1 MEINKNSFEKEV
13 INEKGLV
20 LVDFYADWC
29 APCMMLKQSL
39 QEIEKSHKI
48 KICKINVDNE
58 PELAV
63 KFGVS
68 SIPHVIFYKDGKKYD
83 GFLGYHT
90 TEEIEKIIK
99 KIGE

>member
-1 MEINKNSFEKEV
+1 MEITKSNFEEEV
-13 INEKGLV
+13 VNHKGLV

-29 APCMMLKQSL
+29 GPCMMLKQSL
-39 QEIEKSHKI
+39 NEIEELYKI

-58 PELAV
+58 PELAI

-83 GFLGYHT
+83 GFLGYRH
-90 TEEIEKIIK
+90 TEEIEQIIE